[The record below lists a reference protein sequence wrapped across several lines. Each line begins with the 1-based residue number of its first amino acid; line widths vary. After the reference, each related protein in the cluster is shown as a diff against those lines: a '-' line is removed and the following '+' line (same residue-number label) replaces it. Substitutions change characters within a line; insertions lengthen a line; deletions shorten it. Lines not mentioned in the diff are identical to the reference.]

1 MINSIS
7 LDTVTSPS
15 TMNKHKHPIRFIP
28 VFVSCVLS
36 GTQEIPPFLGQVCHG
51 IGTMGGAGRHKKTR
65 HKRDEKHNPW
75 WTKGWSSQNHW
86 IIEASQILMVTS
98 PYQPGFVSGIE
109 CKSLYEYFNTL
120 VTSFARDTK
129 TRNLWVF
136 AGPSKIRNDFHPIS
150 PVLDHISQV
159 SLEHVVMF
167 LFFSRSCRY
176 SSHFLGPIFPHLP
189 WVFPWFP
196 VFLHGF
202 QPWKNHGRT
211 VPNGPVPRHGVLL
224 SDAGIAFTW
233 GDNRYGQLG
242 RAPVL
247 KEENGRCLPRGHP
260 WWLDDLVPP
269 WLLKAP
275 DMGLFWEM
283 RTSIN
288 GEFTGFNGDL
298 PSSKLRTLWKMA
310 YL

>member
-1 MINSIS
+1 MI
-7 LDTVTSPS
+7 
-15 TMNKHKHPIRFIP
+15 FIP
-28 VFVSCVLS
+28 FHQFLTTFPKFPSNMLWCFFS
-36 GTQEIPPFLGQVCHG
+36 FPDPAGIPPISWVRF
-51 IGTMGGAGRHKKTR
+51 
-65 HKRDEKHNPW
+65 
-75 WTKGWSSQNHW
+75 
-86 IIEASQILMVTS
+86 
-98 PYQPGFVSGIE
+98 
-109 CKSLYEYFNTL
+109 SL
-120 VTSFARDTK
+120 
-129 TRNLWVF
+129 
-136 AGPSKIRNDFHPIS
+136 IC
-150 PVLDHISQV
+150 
-159 SLEHVVMF
+159 M
-167 LFFSRSCRY
+167 
-176 SSHFLGPIFPHLP
+176 
-189 WVFPWFP
+189 VFPWFP

-202 QPWKNHGRT
+202 QPWKNQGRA

-247 KEENGRCLPRGHP
+247 KEENGRCLPGGHP

-288 GEFTGFNGDL
+288 GEFTGFDGDL
-298 PSSKLRTLWKMA
+298 PSSKLRKLWKMA